1 MKSFISYCKV
11 SSVWFNLLNFKL
23 LLIAMK
29 SEEVGFFIATHRI
42 VTENIGINSG
52 WAEFFIFCLRMGVL
66 ANANTK
72 HVCFILET

>member
-1 MKSFISYCKV
+1 M
-11 SSVWFNLLNFKL
+11 SSLWLLCNFKL

-29 SEEVGFFIATHRI
+29 SEEVWFFIATHKI
-42 VTENIGINSG
+42 VTENIGINGG
-52 WAEFFIFCLRMGVL
+52 WVDFFIFFFLRMGVL